1 MMKFLIFLLFFSL
14 GNLRAQ
20 VAPVATNDIELE
32 DVKSE
37 TKVEFTP
44 ENQGVGLSLTNA
56 IEQGLRLNFQERI
69 RSYTRESLELYWDKT
84 FYSFWFPSPNLF
96 LSNQDQNL
104 HRISPNTS
112 NGQQFGTTT
121 KSGQASIGMNLGD
134 FTVFNWGRD
143 YLLYKNAEYSFTRGK
158 QVLDEQ
164 RRKLKFNV
172 IRGYFNLVRLKQIQK
187 IKREQLRHTSF
198 IYRLAK
204 ERVLQRKISK
214 QDYYQARGEFL
225 RSQTEYQQAQ
235 FDVTNEQQNLANLL
249 GENLQTAFNP
259 EEVLQF
265 KAMNVPLKDAIDYSL
280 TQSPTYRTAKLEF
293 DNSER
298 FYEHTLRDN
307 LPLPKITTQLG
318 TYSFNNNR
326 EGGNTTYQ
334 TYPGNSNV
342 ELVASINM
350 TWDLW
355 GGDGLFNS
363 RRNKHA
369 YIDKKIA
376 EINYFNARR
385 ELEVKMRMSY
395 NQIKFLENQIQISS
409 VQLDNA
415 NKNFDVILDNFV
427 AGSST
432 FADLKNAINTLVNSG
447 INVENS
453 KYEHLNLKLELSDNM
468 GLEDFPGERFE
479 NLALGQK

>member
-1 MMKFLIFLLFFSL
+1 
-14 GNLRAQ
+14 
-20 VAPVATNDIELE
+20 
-32 DVKSE
+32 
-37 TKVEFTP
+37 
-44 ENQGVGLSLTNA
+44 
-56 IEQGLRLNFQERI
+56 
-69 RSYTRESLELYWDKT
+69 
-84 FYSFWFPSPNLF
+84 
-96 LSNQDQNL
+96 
-104 HRISPNTS
+104 
-112 NGQQFGTTT
+112 
-121 KSGQASIGMNLGD
+121 
-134 FTVFNWGRD
+134 
-143 YLLYKNAEYSFTRGK
+143 
-158 QVLDEQ
+158 
-164 RRKLKFNV
+164 
-172 IRGYFNLVRLKQIQK
+172 
-187 IKREQLRHTSF
+187 
-198 IYRLAK
+198 
-204 ERVLQRKISK
+204 
-214 QDYYQARGEFL
+214 
-225 RSQTEYQQAQ
+225 
-235 FDVTNEQQNLANLL
+235 
-249 GENLQTAFNP
+249 
-259 EEVLQF
+259 
-265 KAMNVPLKDAIDYSL
+265 MNVPLKDAIDYSL

>member
-1 MMKFLIFLLFFSL
+1 MKCLLFFL
-14 GNLRAQ
+14 LLITAKVWAQ
-20 VAPVATNDIELE
+20 PITDASTDAELE

-37 TKVEFTP
+37 TKVEYAP
-44 ENQGVGLSLTNA
+44 ENQGVALSLTNA
-56 IEQGLRLNFQERI
+56 IEQGLRLNYQERM
-69 RSYTRESLELYWDKT
+69 RNYTRESLELYWDST
-84 FYSFWFPSPNLF
+84 FYSFWFPAPKLF
-96 LSNQDQNL
+96 VSNQDQNL
-104 HRISPNTS
+104 KRISPGTS

-121 KSGQASIGMNLGD
+121 KTGRAAFGLDLGEY
-134 FTVFNWGRD
+134 TVFNWGKD
-143 YLLYKNAEYSFTRGK
+143 YLLYKSAEYTFDRGK
-158 QVLDEQ
+158 QILDEQ
-164 RRKLKFNV
+164 KRKLKFNV

-235 FDVTNEQQNLANLL
+235 YDVTNEQQNLANLL

-259 EEVLQF
+259 EEQLQF
-265 KAMNVPLKDAIDYSL
+265 KAMNVPLKDAVDFALS
-280 TQSPTYRTAKLEF
+280 QSPTYRTAKLEL
-293 DNSER
+293 DNAER
-298 FYEHTLRDN
+298 FYQHQLRDN
-307 LPLPKITTQLG
+307 MPLPKITTELG
-318 TYSFNNNR
+318 TYSYNNNR
-326 EGGNTTYQ
+326 EGGSTTYQ

-350 TWDLW
+350 SWDLW
-355 GGDGLFNS
+355 GGDGFFNS
-363 RRNKHA
+363 RKNKHA

-427 AGSST
+427 AGTSS
-432 FADLKNAINTLVNSG
+432 FADLKNAINTLVSSG
-447 INVENS
+447 MNVENT
-453 KYEHLNLKLELSDNM
+453 KYDHLNLKLDLSDNM

-479 NLALGQK
+479 NLAGTLK